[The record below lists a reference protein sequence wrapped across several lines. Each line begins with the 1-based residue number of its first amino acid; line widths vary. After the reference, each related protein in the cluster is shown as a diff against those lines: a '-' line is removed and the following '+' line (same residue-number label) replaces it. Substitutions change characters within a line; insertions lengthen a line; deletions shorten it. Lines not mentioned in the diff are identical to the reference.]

1 MTGNKVSV
9 PLIVHIDMSTW
20 YRLQYLVEQG
30 FRNIPTT

>member
-1 MTGNKVSV
+1 
-9 PLIVHIDMSTW
+9 MSIL